1 MSLDQKYLVFQNEV
15 TQYERQIAEKKRI
28 KQGISDLEKEREFYY
43 SITRRRAPWDLIL
56 KELSKLTPKGLWIER
71 FSAAK
76 NNLVMIGKAEKVN
89 EVSAF
94 AVNLSHSSKYFSD
107 VLLSG
112 SRDYSDGLV
121 YKEFQITARLKAPE
135 GVVLPISSIE

>member
-1 MSLDQKYLVFQNEV
+1 MY
-15 TQYERQIAEKKRI
+15 
-28 KQGISDLEKEREFYY
+28 
-43 SITRRRAPWDLIL
+43 IL
-56 KELSKLTPKGLWIER
+56 SNSG
-71 FSAAK
+71 
-76 NNLVMIGKAEKVN
+76 EKVN